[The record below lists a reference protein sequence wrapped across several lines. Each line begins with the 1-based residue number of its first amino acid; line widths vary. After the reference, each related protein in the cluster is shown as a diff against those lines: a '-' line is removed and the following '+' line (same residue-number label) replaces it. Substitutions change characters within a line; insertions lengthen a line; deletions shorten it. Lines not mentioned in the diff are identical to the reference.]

1 VAEGHALVPGLD
13 LRPALRTCAR
23 LGHARVPAGVTG
35 TFLEALEEE
44 VGAGPFKPFGESFG
58 PVRQQIDGYDVDLPA
73 SAFPLLT
80 SLCRG
85 IRARVRADGR
95 GIRGT
100 ATWTPNEVGIAHYV
114 PGSIGI
120 TPHMDGKWY
129 RRLVVVATV
138 YGRAAFAI
146 CGSRDPD
153 DVVERWIA
161 GPGDLVLMRG
171 PSLAGLSDGRPFHL
185 VHGPLE
191 GERLSLGIRMAG
203 RRDEGDGALKRRASI
218 RTRTR

>member
-1 VAEGHALVPGLD
+1 MAERYALSHDLD
-13 LRPALRTCAR
+13 LRSALRACAR
-23 LGHARVPAGVTG
+23 LGHARVPAGVTRA
-35 TFLEALEEE
+35 FLEALAEE
-44 VGAGPFKPFGESFG
+44 VDAGPFRPFGESFG
-58 PVRQQIDGYDVDLPA
+58 PVRQQIDGYDVDIPA
-73 SAFPLLT
+73 PAFPLLT
-80 SLCRG
+80 GLCRE

-100 ATWTPNEVGIAHYV
+100 ATWSPNEVGIAHFA

-153 DVVERWIA
+153 DVVERWIV

-171 PSLAGLSDGRPFHL
+171 PGLADQRDGRPFHL
-185 VHGPLE
+185 VHGPPE
-191 GERLSLGIRMAG
+191 GERLSLGIRMAR
-203 RRDEGDGALKRRASI
+203 RRD
-218 RTRTR
+218 